1 MVDFDRDRDI
11 EFAVMDRPASEIS
24 NFKLYK
30 EISPVREL
38 ILRSVGENLGLPF
51 KNDKNTSVKMNVR
64 L

>member
-1 MVDFDRDRDI
+1 MVDFDRDRGI

-38 ILRSVGENLGLPF
+38 IF
-51 KNDKNTSVKMNVR
+51 
-64 L
+64 